1 MRTEPYDN
9 KDGRKCW
16 LSRDETEMLL
26 KKASDDG
33 IEHEIALSLGVR
45 CGMRASE
52 IITVMPRNIDE
63 HDQVGA
69 RLEIE
74 GDVAKSD
81 RPREVPLPMELK
93 YAIRAHTDDH
103 APDEPIVSVTTTKTI
118 ERWVE
123 RAAERCQAETGNSR
137 WRFVEP
143 HDLRRTWGTQLVE
156 QEVEPGL
163 IMEWGG
169 WEDWKTFRKH
179 YLGAYSP
186 EMERKQIE
194 KVRWL

>member
-9 KDGRKCW
+9 QDGRKCW
-16 LSRDETEMLL
+16 LSRDEVDLL
-26 KKASDDG
+26 LSKTDG
-33 IEHEIALSLGVR
+33 IKQELALSLGAR
-45 CGMRASE
+45 CGLRASE
-52 IITVMPRNIDE
+52 IVGVKPRNVDE
-63 HDQVGA
+63 HDFGP

-74 GDVAKSD
+74 AEVSKTSRA
-81 RPREVPLPMELK
+81 REVPLSERIGASL
-93 YAIRAHTDDH
+93 RAHSDEK
-103 APDEPIVSVTTTKTI
+103 APDEPIVDVTTRTV
-118 ERWVE
+118 ERWVN
-123 RAAERCQAETGNSR
+123 RVAERCQAETGNKK
-137 WRFVEP
+137 WAYLGP

-163 IMEWGG
+163 IMQWGG
-169 WEDWKTFRKH
+169 WEDWSTFREH